1 MRRATYNT
9 VNGSTIF
16 VEQHN
21 NIERH
26 CKMKGSIIHYEESD
40 IQYSERQYDKR
51 RATQQYWA
59 TLQNEGSENKL
70 WGERH
75 TIQWAA
81 VRYAESNTTILSD
94 NAKWS
99 ERDYIMR
106 RVTYNIVSGSTI
118 CGEQHNNIVR
128 HSKMKGARLHYEE
141 SDIQYSERQYDM
153 RIATQQY
160 WATQQ
165 NEGSETTLWGERH
178 TIQWAAVR
186 YAESN
191 TKILSDNAKRCER
204 DYIMRRATY
213 NIGSGST
220 ICGEQHNNIER
231 HCIMMGARLHY
242 EESDI
247 QYRERQYD
255 MRRATQQYWATLQN
269 EGIENT
275 LWGER
280 HTIQ

>member
-16 VEQHN
+16 GEQHN

-40 IQYSERQYDKR
+40 IQYSERQYDIR

-59 TLQNEGSENKL
+59 TLQNEGSENTL

-75 TIQWAA
+75 TIQWTA
-81 VRYAESNTTILSD
+81 VRYAESNTTILCD
-94 NAKWS
+94 TTKWR
-99 ERDYIMR
+99 ERE
-106 RVTYNIVSGSTI
+106 YN
-118 CGEQHNNIVR
+118 
-128 HSKMKGARLHYEE
+128 
-141 SDIQYSERQYDM
+141 
-153 RIATQQY
+153 
-160 WATQQ
+160 
-165 NEGSETTLWGERH
+165 
-178 TIQWAAVR
+178 
-186 YAESN
+186 
-191 TKILSDNAKRCER
+191 
-204 DYIMRRATY
+204 MRRATY
-213 NIGSGST
+213 NTVNGST

-231 HCIMMGARLHY
+231 HCKMKGSIIHY

-247 QYRERQYD
+247 QYSERQYD

-269 EGIENT
+269 EGIDNT

-280 HTIQ
+280 HTIQWTAVRYSESNTTILSDTAKWRDRDYNMRRSTYNIVSGRTICGEKHNNIERHCKMNGSRIHYEESDIQYSERQYDMRRATQKYWATMQKDASETTLWGEQRTI